1 MVAGD
6 IMEMLYNIIMY
17 VVDVEMLGQ
26 YERNTYEIIYITLS
40 QVNDCIQMNILN
52 MPMQYA

>member
-17 VVDVEMLGQ
+17 VVNVEMLGQ

-52 MPMQYA
+52 MPIQYV

>member
-17 VVDVEMLGQ
+17 VVNVEMLGQ

-52 MPMQYA
+52 ISIQYA